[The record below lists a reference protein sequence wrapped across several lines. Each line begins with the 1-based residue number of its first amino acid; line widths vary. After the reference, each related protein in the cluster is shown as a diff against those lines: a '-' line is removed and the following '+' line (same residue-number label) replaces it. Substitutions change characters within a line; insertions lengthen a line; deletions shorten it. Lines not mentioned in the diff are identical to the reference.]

1 MIRVGDNM
9 KRSQSG
15 ITLIGLM
22 FWAVILCSF
31 ALVVMKVVPA
41 VMEFQTIQKMVT
53 SAAGAGST
61 VPEIRAAFDRDKSV
75 QYNVEAISSRDL
87 EVTKEND
94 KIVVKFAYDKEIE
107 LIEPVYLLIKFHGQS
122 K

>member
-31 ALVVMKVVPA
+31 ALVIMKVVPA
-41 VMEFQTIQKMVT
+41 VMEFHTIQKLVT

-87 EVTKEND
+87 EITKEND

>member
-31 ALVVMKVVPA
+31 ALVIMKVVPA

-87 EVTKEND
+87 EITKEND